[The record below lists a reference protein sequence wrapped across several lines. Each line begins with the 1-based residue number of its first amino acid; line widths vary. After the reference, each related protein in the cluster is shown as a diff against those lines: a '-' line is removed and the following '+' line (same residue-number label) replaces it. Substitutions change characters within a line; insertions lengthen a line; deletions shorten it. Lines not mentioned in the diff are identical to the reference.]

1 MEPGTSR
8 DENLVKL
15 INGKP
20 FVTKGVFQLHISE
33 FMGKV
38 DKVIGI
44 VKDDNSVFK
53 FRMLVELKAD
63 PKGLPGD
70 GDPRIRSYYPGKECK
85 YVELKFIYMNEE
97 PIDAKID
104 IGAQTKI
111 CTKICNNISSV
122 MFTHS
127 VNANTVLRLQLN
139 ITIEIGQDLVT
150 QEQSLKSVGY
160 SRKFNDENSS
170 DFKIKCEN
178 KVFHVHQW
186 ILSNQS
192 QYFSAL
198 LDNDCVETRTKELVI
213 HDFDCDTVE
222 SLLRYLYNGTI
233 KTITDIEVLPPIYPE
248 VTGCSNLMRIAD
260 KYNFS
265 SLYATLDSCIA
276 QAYAHYFFEIGNSK
290 CSMDEEKTREFKEL
304 LKKGIELVDQLK
316 APKLAAVIFSWKSHD
331 EIYDNFWS
339 SIIGHYPDFSI
350 IATKTLAREDYRKW
364 IRQHQ
369 TWNLCADYGGIDDSD
384 RISIIVG
391 PFGEIKGAVQCEAV

>member
-8 DENLVKL
+8 EENQVKL

-20 FVTKGVFQLHISE
+20 FVTRGVFQLHVSE
-33 FMGKV
+33 FMDKV

-63 PKGLPGD
+63 PKGLPSD
-70 GDPRIRSYYPGKECK
+70 GDPRIRSSYYLGKECK

-104 IGAQTKI
+104 IDAETKI
-111 CTKICNNISSV
+111 CTKICNNMSSV
-122 MFTHS
+122 TFTNT
-127 VNANTVLRLQLN
+127 VNANTLLRLQLD

-150 QEQSLKSVGY
+150 QEHSLKSVGY

-170 DFKIKCEN
+170 DFKIRCED

-192 QYFSAL
+192 QYFAAL
-198 LDNDCVETRTKELVI
+198 LDNDCVETRKKELII

-222 SLLRYLYNGTI
+222 LLLRYLYNGTI
-233 KTITDIEVLPPIYPE
+233 KTISDINFLP
-248 VTGCSNLMRIAD
+248 VCSNLMRIAD

-276 QAYAHYFFEIGNSK
+276 QAYAHHFYENVNSK
-290 CSMDEEKTREFKEL
+290 CSMNEEKTREFEDI
-304 LKKGIELVDQLK
+304 LKKGIEVVDQLK
-316 APKLAAVIFSWKSHD
+316 APKLAAVIFSWKSTD
-331 EIYDNFWS
+331 EKYDTFWS
-339 SIIGHYPDFSI
+339 SIIGHYPDFAI
-350 IATKTLAREDYRKW
+350 VATKTLAREDYRKW

-369 TWNLCADYGGIDDSD
+369 TWNLCTDSG
-384 RISIIVG
+384 ISIIVG

>member
-33 FMGKV
+33 FMDKV

-63 PKGLPGD
+63 SKSLPSE
-70 GDPRIRSYYPGKECK
+70 GDPRIRSSYYLGKECK

-104 IGAQTKI
+104 IGDETKI
-111 CTKICNNISSV
+111 CTKICNNMSSV
-122 MFTHS
+122 TFTNT
-127 VNANTVLRLQLN
+127 VNVNYVLRLKLS

-150 QEQSLKSVGY
+150 QEHSLKSVGY

-178 KVFHVHQW
+178 KVFHVHTW

-198 LDNDCVETRTKELVI
+198 LDNDCVETRTKELII

-222 SLLRYLYNGTI
+222 LLLRYLYNGTI
-233 KTITDIEVLPPIYPE
+233 KTISDSYPLRM
-248 VTGCSNLMRIAD
+248 VNCCSNLMRIAD

-265 SLYATLDSCIA
+265 NLYATLDSCIA
-276 QAYAHYFFEIGNSK
+276 QAYAHCLYEIVNSK
-290 CSMDEEKTREFKEL
+290 CSMNEEETQEFKETV
-304 LKKGIELVDQLK
+304 KKGIELVDQFK

-331 EIYDNFWS
+331 EMYDTFWS
-339 SIIGHYPDFSI
+339 SIIGHYSDFSI
-350 IATKTLAREDYRKW
+350 VATKTLAREDYRKW

-369 TWNLCADYGGIDDSD
+369 TWNLCADYGGNDDSD

-391 PFGEIKGAVQCEAV
+391 PFGEIKGAVQCETV

>member
-1 MEPGTSR
+1 
-8 DENLVKL
+8 
-15 INGKP
+15 
-20 FVTKGVFQLHISE
+20 
-33 FMGKV
+33 
-38 DKVIGI
+38 
-44 VKDDNSVFK
+44 
-53 FRMLVELKAD
+53 
-63 PKGLPGD
+63 
-70 GDPRIRSYYPGKECK
+70 
-85 YVELKFIYMNEE
+85 MNEE
-97 PIDAKID
+97 PIDAKIT
-104 IGAQTKI
+104 ILGAE
-111 CTKICNNISSV
+111 TKICNNMSFV
-122 MFTHS
+122 TFTNT
-127 VNANTVLRLQLN
+127 VNVNTVLRLQLS

-150 QEQSLKSVGY
+150 QENSLKSVGY

-198 LDNDCVETRTKELVI
+198 LDNDCVETRTKELII

-222 SLLRYLYNGTI
+222 LLLRYLYNGTI
-233 KTITDIEVLPPIYPE
+233 KTISDIEVLPPIYPG

-276 QAYAHYFFEIGNSK
+276 QAYAHLFYEIVNSK
-290 CSMDEEKTREFKEL
+290 CSMNEEKTREFKEL

-331 EIYDNFWS
+331 EMYDTFWS

-350 IATKTLAREDYRKW
+350 VATKTLAREDYRKW

-369 TWNLCADYGGIDDSD
+369 TWNLCDGGIDDSD

>member
-33 FMGKV
+33 FMDKV

-53 FRMLVELKAD
+53 FRMLVELKAAD
-63 PKGLPGD
+63 PKSLP
-70 GDPRIRSYYPGKECK
+70 GDPRIRSSYYLGKECK
-85 YVELKFIYMNEE
+85 CVELKFIYMNEE

-104 IGAQTKI
+104 IGNE
-111 CTKICNNISSV
+111 TKICNNMSSV
-122 MFTHS
+122 TFTNT
-127 VNANTVLRLQLN
+127 VNVNTVLRLQLS

-150 QEQSLKSVGY
+150 QEHSLKSVGY
-160 SRKFNDENSS
+160 SRKFNDEKSS
-170 DFKIKCEN
+170 DFKIKCEK

-198 LDNDCVETRTKELVI
+198 LDNDCVETRTKELII

-222 SLLRYLYNGTI
+222 LLLRYLYNGTI
-233 KTITDIEVLPPIYPE
+233 KTIIDIDLLPPIYPG

-276 QAYAHYFFEIGNSK
+276 QAYAHNFYEIVNSK
-290 CSMDEEKTREFKEL
+290 CSMNEEKTREFEEL

-331 EIYDNFWS
+331 EMYDTFWS

-350 IATKTLAREDYRKW
+350 VATKTLAREDYRKW

-369 TWNLCADYGGIDDSD
+369 TWNLCADYSGIDDSD

>member
-33 FMGKV
+33 FMDKV

-44 VKDDNSVFK
+44 AKDDNSVFK

-63 PKGLPGD
+63 TRSPGD
-70 GDPRIRSYYPGKECK
+70 SRFTINHNKLILSAKRTKM
-85 YVELKFIYMNEE
+85 ELQFIYMNEE
-97 PIDAKID
+97 PIDAKIT
-104 IGAQTKI
+104 IQGADKDSDKVDKETR
-111 CTKICNNISSV
+111 ICNNMSIV
-122 MFTHS
+122 TFTKES
-127 VNANTVLRLQLN
+127 MMPLFRLQLL
-139 ITIEIGQDLVT
+139 ITLEISQDLVT
-150 QEQSLKSVGY
+150 QENSSKSVGY

-170 DFKIKCEN
+170 DFKIKCED

-192 QYFSAL
+192 QYFGAL
-198 LDNDCVETRTKELVI
+198 LDSDCVETRTKELII

-222 SLLRYLYNGTI
+222 LLLRYLYNGTI
-233 KTITDIEVLPPIYPE
+233 KTISDINFLP
-248 VTGCSNLMRIAD
+248 VCSNLMRIAD

-276 QAYAHYFFEIGNSK
+276 QAYAHCLYEIVNSK
-290 CSMDEEKTREFKEL
+290 CSMNEEETQEFKETV
-304 LKKGIELVDQLK
+304 KKGIELVDQFK

-331 EIYDNFWS
+331 EMYDTFWS
-339 SIIGHYPDFSI
+339 SIIGHYSDFSI
-350 IATKTLAREDYRKW
+350 VATKTLAREDYRKW

-369 TWNLCADYGGIDDSD
+369 TWNLCTDSGISL
-384 RISIIVG
+384 IVG
-391 PFGEIKGAVQCEAV
+391 PFGEIRGAVQCEAV

>member
-20 FVTKGVFQLHISE
+20 FVTKGVFRLHMSE
-33 FMGKV
+33 FMNKV

-63 PKGLPGD
+63 PKGLPSD
-70 GDPRIRSYYPGKECK
+70 GDPRIRSSYYLGKECK

-104 IGAQTKI
+104 IDAETKI
-111 CTKICNNISSV
+111 CTKICNNMSSV
-122 MFTHS
+122 TFTHT

-150 QEQSLKSVGY
+150 QEHSLKSVGY

-170 DFKIKCEN
+170 DFKIRCED

-192 QYFSAL
+192 QYFAAL
-198 LDNDCVETRTKELVI
+198 LDNDCVETRKKELII

-222 SLLRYLYNGTI
+222 LLLRYLYNGTI
-233 KTITDIEVLPPIYPE
+233 KTISDINFLP
-248 VTGCSNLMRIAD
+248 VCSNLMRIAD

-276 QAYAHYFFEIGNSK
+276 QAYAHHFHENVNSK
-290 CSMDEEKTREFKEL
+290 CSMNEEKTREFEDI
-304 LKKGIELVDQLK
+304 LKKGIEMVDQLK

-331 EIYDNFWS
+331 EKYDTFWS
-339 SIIGHYPDFSI
+339 SIIGHYPDFAI

-369 TWNLCADYGGIDDSD
+369 TWNLCTDSG
-384 RISIIVG
+384 ISIIVG

>member
-8 DENLVKL
+8 EENQVKL

-33 FMGKV
+33 FMDKV

-53 FRMLVELKAD
+53 FRMLVELKTD
-63 PKGLPGD
+63 PKSLPGE
-70 GDPRIRSYYPGKECK
+70 GDPRIRSSYYLGKECK

-104 IGAQTKI
+104 IDAETKI
-111 CTKICNNISSV
+111 CTKICNNMSSV
-122 MFTHS
+122 TFTHT

-150 QEQSLKSVGY
+150 QEHSLKSVGY

-170 DFKIKCEN
+170 DFKIKCED

-186 ILSNQS
+186 VLSNQS
-192 QYFSAL
+192 QYFAAL
-198 LDNDCVETRTKELVI
+198 LDNDCVETRKKELII

-222 SLLRYLYNGTI
+222 LLLRYLYNGTI
-233 KTITDIEVLPPIYPE
+233 KTISDINFLP
-248 VTGCSNLMRIAD
+248 VCSNLMRIAD

-276 QAYAHYFFEIGNSK
+276 QAYAHHFHENVNSK
-290 CSMDEEKTREFKEL
+290 CSMNEEKTREFEDI
-304 LKKGIELVDQLK
+304 LKKGIEMVDQLK

-331 EIYDNFWS
+331 EKYDTFWS
-339 SIIGHYPDFSI
+339 SIICHYPDFAI
-350 IATKTLAREDYRKW
+350 VATKTLAREDYRKW

-369 TWNLCADYGGIDDSD
+369 TWNLCTDSG
-384 RISIIVG
+384 ISIIVG
-391 PFGEIKGAVQCEAV
+391 PFGEIRGAVQCEAV